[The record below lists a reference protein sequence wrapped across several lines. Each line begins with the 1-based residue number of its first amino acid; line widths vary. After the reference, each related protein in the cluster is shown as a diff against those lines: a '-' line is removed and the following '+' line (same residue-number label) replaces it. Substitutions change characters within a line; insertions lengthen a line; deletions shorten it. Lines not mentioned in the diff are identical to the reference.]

1 MVRGHAL
8 LLGELVSNLL
18 DNAIRYTQPGGSVT
32 LRIREDGAAILLEV
46 EDNGP
51 GIAEAERERVFD
63 RFYRAPG
70 SDGDGSG
77 LGLAIAREICR
88 SQEASIEL
96 ATAAGGDG
104 LLVRVTF
111 RAAGEDGATSAG
123 TPGASA

>member
-1 MVRGHAL
+1 L

-18 DNAIRYTQPGGSVT
+18 DNAIRYTQSGGNVT
-32 LRIREDGAAILLEV
+32 LRIREVGAAVTLEV

-51 GIAEAERERVFD
+51 GIPQAERDRVFD

-70 SDGDGSG
+70 SDGGGSG

-88 SQEASIEL
+88 SQEATIEL

-111 RAAGEDGATSAG
+111 RAAGEDAATSSGSLA
-123 TPGASA
+123 ASA